1 MKRNVFTEENN
12 KIALSLNDDKR
23 MQSIDS
29 IETYLHGMSEDI
41 IWKQEKISNVS
52 IIIRISIIRNY
63 KNVYFD
69 YITKEDIKGHNSKWA
84 EIPDHPY
91 EILIIRGSGSGKT
104 NALHYLINYEP
115 DIDKI
120 YLHAKD
126 PY

>member
-1 MKRNVFTEENN
+1 MF
-12 KIALSLNDDKR
+12 I
-23 MQSIDS
+23 
-29 IETYLHGMSEDI
+29 
-41 IWKQEKISNVS
+41 
-52 IIIRISIIRNY
+52 
-63 KNVYFD
+63 FD

-91 EILIIRGSGSGKT
+91 QILIIGGSGSGKT
-104 NALHYLINYEP
+104 NALLYLIDHEP